1 MNTPVDRAA
10 ESGTTPM
17 SPTEALAAE
26 GVSIWLDDLSRERIL
41 SGGLQRLIAERNVVG
56 VTTNPTIFAAA
67 VSGSDAYDEQIASL
81 AREGRSATEGVFE
94 ITTEDVAKAADVLRP
109 TFDATGGDDGWVS
122 IEVGAD
128 AAHDAP
134 ATTAE
139 ARQLAEHIDRP
150 NVFVKIPATAE
161 GLTAIA
167 DSIALGISVNVTLI
181 FSLERYRAV
190 IDAYLDGLERAHAA
204 GIELSGIHSVAS
216 FFVSRV
222 DTEVDRRLETIGSSA
237 AQALKGHAGIAN
249 ARLAYEIFGTR
260 FAEERA
266 ERLLAL
272 GAHVQRPLWAST
284 GVKDPTLPDT
294 RYVEEL
300 VAPGVVNTMP
310 EHTLEAVFD
319 HGRVRGN
326 TVSGTG
332 DAARAVL
339 AGLAELGVSYD
350 DVTATLEREGVAK
363 FRDSGAQLVATVAS
377 ALDSASDGGR

>member
-1 MNTPVDRAA
+1 VNTPVERAP

-17 SPTEALAAE
+17 SATEALAAE

-81 AREGRSATEGVFE
+81 ARDGRSATEVVFE
-94 ITTEDVAKAADVLRP
+94 ITTEDVARAADVLRP

-190 IDAYLDGLERAHAA
+190 IDAYLEGLERAHAA

-260 FAEERA
+260 FAEDRA
-266 ERLLAL
+266 ERLRAL

-319 HGRVRGN
+319 HGRIRGN

-339 AGLAELGVSYD
+339 AGLADLGVSYD